1 MAAKWARAAAA
12 VSMLCALPL
21 VVAYQPRLTGLPALR
36 TPVVASPAHCYAPA
50 TEAGR
55 RALGLRES
63 SPRMKEEEP
72 TSEDAPLLL
81 SAAIVGGLIG
91 LQLTGACKLS
101 RHRSLKPDPNPN
113 PCREVAPPGRPNS
126 PNPSPEPTRTLSLP
140 HTFRSVQV
148 ISCHRSSSPL
158 SSCSVP
164 LEPSQKTATAP
175 GARYR
180 RRA

>member
-36 TPVVASPAHCYAPA
+36 TPVAASPAHSYAPA
-50 TEAGR
+50 AEAGR

-63 SPRMKEEEP
+63 RPRMKEEEP

-81 SAAIVGGLIG
+81 GAAIVGGLIG

-101 RHRSLKPDPNPN
+101 RHCSLSNLIPTPN
-113 PCREVAPPGRPNS
+113 PCREVAPPGRPIALTLARS
-126 PNPSPEPTRTLSLP
+126 QPSPYPYPTPFALS
-140 HTFRSVQV
+140 R
-148 ISCHRSSSPL
+148 
-158 SSCSVP
+158 
-164 LEPSQKTATAP
+164 
-175 GARYR
+175 
-180 RRA
+180 

>member
-63 SPRMKEEEP
+63 RPRMKEEEP

-81 SAAIVGGLIG
+81 GAAIVGGLIG

-101 RHRSLKPDPNPN
+101 RHCSLSNLIPTPTPAVRWHRPAALIALTLARSQP
-113 PCREVAPPGRPNS
+113 AP
-126 PNPSPEPTRTLSLP
+126 
-140 HTFRSVQV
+140 
-148 ISCHRSSSPL
+148 
-158 SSCSVP
+158 
-164 LEPSQKTATAP
+164 
-175 GARYR
+175 
-180 RRA
+180 